1 MMRLPVLLGRLRRD
15 RRAVVAAFVAMTM
28 VATLGTAAYVIDMG
42 NVLLAHRQLQAATDA
57 AALAGAAEI
66 NCCTAQPGKALQTAR
81 AFSAASGGS
90 NASTRMTV
98 AITSGYPFL
107 RCLAITGVS
116 CAGPDSANAI
126 VVRQSAT
133 VQMIFARIIGI
144 PTMDIATTST
154 AAANAGK
161 PKPLDVMIVLDT
173 TASMNTADPS
183 CSIRGATRLTCALAG
198 ARTLL
203 ATLSP
208 SVDKVG
214 LMVFPGV
221 KTAAD
226 AAKNYDCSASAPAIV
241 KYDGGP
247 VYQIL
252 GLASDY
258 RTSDTANG
266 LAGGSNLS
274 RAFGGGGTG
283 CQQGVSAVGGVG
295 TFFADAITQAQAA
308 LVSQGR
314 SDTQKVIILLSDGD
328 AGASAGNIS
337 AAAYRNQCQQAVA
350 AAGQVAAAHTW
361 LYSVAYGAPTN
372 ALASC
377 PTDLV
382 RISACTTMQQIAS
395 DPGKFYSDQVGGG
408 SPCTSA
414 AHSVSELVSVFSS
427 IADSFKGARLLSD
440 NSS

>member
-1 MMRLPVLLGRLRRD
+1 MKRLATLLGRLRRE
-15 RRAVVAAFVAMTM
+15 RRAVVAAFVALTM
-28 VATLGTAAYVIDMG
+28 VATIGSAAYVIDMG
-42 NVLLAHRQLQAATDA
+42 TVLVAHRQLQAATDA
-57 AALAGAAEI
+57 AALAGAADI
-66 NCCTAQPGKALQTAR
+66 NCCTTQPGKALLTAR

-90 NASTRMTV
+90 NASARMTV
-98 AITSGYPFL
+98 AISSGYPYL
-107 RCLAITGVS
+107 RCVAATGVS
-116 CAGPDSANAI
+116 CVGPDSANAI
-126 VVRQSAT
+126 VVRQAAT
-133 VQMIFARIIGI
+133 VPLTFARLIGI
-144 PTMDIATTST
+144 PSMNIATTST

-221 KTAAD
+221 KTTAD
-226 AAKNYDCSASAPAIV
+226 AAKNYDCSTSSPTIV
-241 KYDGGP
+241 KYNGNP

-252 GLASDY
+252 GLGSDY
-258 RTSDTANG
+258 RTSDTSNG
-266 LAGGSNLS
+266 LASTSNLS

-283 CQQGVSAVGGVG
+283 CTQGVSAVGGVG
-295 TFFADAITQAQAA
+295 TFFADAITAAQAA
-308 LVSQGR
+308 LTSQGR

-328 AGASAGNIS
+328 AGASSGNIS
-337 AAAYRNQCQQAVA
+337 AGSYPNQCRQAIS
-350 AAGQVAAAHTW
+350 AAGQAKGAGTW
-361 LYSVAYGAPTN
+361 VYSIAYGAPID
-372 ALASC
+372 AMSSC
-377 PTDLV
+377 PTDLT
-382 RISACTTMQQIAS
+382 RISACSTMQQIAS
-395 DPGKFYSDQVGGG
+395 DTGKFYSDQVGGA

-440 NSS
+440 NST